1 MSYKSF
7 AVFYD
12 TFTDN
17 VGYNERAEY
26 MLALFARFDK
36 IPALLL
42 DVGCGTGRFSYCFAE
57 KNIEVI
63 GVDPSA
69 EMLSLALLKQ
79 NNLEKPPIF
88 LCQSAENLDLYG
100 TVDGAVS
107 CLDTLN
113 QITNFAEL
121 ERSVAKISLFLEP
134 ERLFIFDVNTL
145 YKHKKVLSGKKF
157 IYDNGEKLCIWKNSR
172 CSRNGTVKMKLKLYE
187 NTPDGY
193 VKYTDSH
200 DERAYSQKEIE
211 TILQNAGFE
220 VLGVFGDLSFEAP
233 KENEE
238 RIYFVAKKVK

>member
-7 AVFYD
+7 AGFYD
-12 TFTDN
+12 TFTQD
-17 VGYNERAEY
+17 VGYKERAEY

-36 IPALLL
+36 IPTLLL
-42 DVGCGTGRFSYCFAE
+42 DVGCGTGSFSYCFAE

-69 EMLSLALLKQ
+69 EMLSLASSRQ
-79 NNLEKPPIF
+79 NALEKPPIF

-100 TVDGAVS
+100 TVDGAVA

-113 QITNFAEL
+113 HITDFAEL
-121 ERSVAKISLFLEP
+121 ERSIAKISLFLEP
-134 ERLFIFDVNTL
+134 ERLFVFDVNTL

-172 CSRNGTVKMKLKLYE
+172 CSRNGTVKMKLKLFE

-200 DERAYSQKEIE
+200 LERAYGQNEME
-211 TILQNAGFE
+211 TAIKNAGFE
-220 VLGVFGDLSFEAP
+220 VLGVFGDLSFDPPA
-233 KENEE
+233 ENDE

>member
-7 AVFYD
+7 AGFYD
-12 TFTDN
+12 TFTSD
-17 VGYNERAEY
+17 VGYQERAEY
-26 MLALFARFDK
+26 MLALFVRFDK
-36 IPALLL
+36 IPSLLL
-42 DVGCGTGRFSYCFAE
+42 DVGCGTGGFSYQFAA
-57 KNIEVI
+57 KGIEVI

-69 EMLSLALLKQ
+69 EMLSLASGHSTSA
-79 NNLEKPPIF
+79 EKPPIF

-100 TVDGAVS
+100 TVDGAVA

-113 QITNFAEL
+113 HITDYDEL
-121 ERSVAKISLFLEP
+121 ERSIAKISLFLEH
-134 ERLFIFDVNTL
+134 ERLFVFDVNTI

-193 VKYTDSH
+193 VKYTDNHS
-200 DERAYSQKEIE
+200 ERAYSE
-211 TILQNAGFE
+211 TQLKTALEKAGFE

-233 KENEE
+233 KETDE